1 MQQKDSTTV
10 IRSAQSLVMDGMTA
24 PVKMDSL
31 LTMLDIH
38 VKVSVINFICMC
50 VCCVC
55 ILCGMQIYLSIIII
69 ILLPFQTLMSV
80 PLIVQL
86 SVILN

>member
-10 IRSAQSLVMDGMTA
+10 IRSAQSLVMDCMTA

-55 ILCGMQIYLSIIII
+55 ILCGMQIYLSII
-69 ILLPFQTLMSV
+69 LLPFQTLMSV
-80 PLIVQL
+80 PLIVQP

>member
-31 LTMLDIH
+31 LTKMDIH
-38 VKVSVINFICMC
+38 VKVSVIVDLYVSAVCA
-50 VCCVC
+50 CCVGHKC
-55 ILCGMQIYLSIIII
+55 IVI
-69 ILLPFQTLMSV
+69 IL
-80 PLIVQL
+80 
-86 SVILN
+86 